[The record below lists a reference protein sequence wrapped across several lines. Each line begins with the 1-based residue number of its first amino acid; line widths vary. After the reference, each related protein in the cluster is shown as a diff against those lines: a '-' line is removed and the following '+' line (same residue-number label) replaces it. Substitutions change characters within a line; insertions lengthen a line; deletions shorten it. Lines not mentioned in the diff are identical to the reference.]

1 MGERPADLGGPRQRA
16 LLARLVLAGGEVVS
30 TDRLI
35 EDLWA
40 GDPPP
45 KALGALQAHISYLR
59 RAVEP
64 ARPPRAPATVL
75 VSEAPGYAL
84 RLDPAAVDAWRFER
98 LLAAGDP
105 DDHARRYQRLGTALA
120 CWHGEP
126 YAPFATAHWVLAEA
140 ARLHE
145 LRRVAVEGRAESAL
159 ALGRPDEAFALLHRH
174 VTDHPDRENAA
185 RLLAL
190 AQYRLG
196 RQLDALATLRALRT
210 YLDTEFGVRPSPALN
225 ALETAFLSHAP
236 ELDQRVGSDRADD
249 AAPFPDRVETGVPG
263 QPVPRSDKEAD
274 TALETVAEPTPVV
287 GYASERAALVAET
300 AEVVVHK
307 RARVVWLEGEAGAGK
322 STQVDVLAGELAA
335 DGWTVASASCPEV
348 DGAPAAW
355 AWVQLLDALDPA
367 WLSAMGDESAR
378 TAVQAGPFAIARAV
392 AEVCGRRLDDGPLLV
407 VLEDVHRADSATLQI
422 LRQVVAWLS
431 RRPLLV
437 LVTARGSE
445 TDAGV
450 RATAAALAG
459 STGLRLELGGLD
471 ATAVRAVA
479 ERAGLTSLDDD
490 TVEWLR
496 ARTAG
501 NPLFVREVAT
511 LAAAVGDL
519 HAVPE
524 GVRAVLHRRI
534 ARLPAGAARAL
545 RLAAVWG
552 DDIDFDTLLA
562 LTAEPEDTLIDLV
575 DTVTVAGLVRVDTDR
590 ITFAHALIRDAVYGD
605 IPTLRRAR
613 LHWSALEFLESR
625 IFPTRPPFHPRADH
639 AHGAADPGLDS
650 GPMPVG
656 AESTTDLAAVDTVVL
671 DAMAHHAIAGAATST
686 ADRALRYVLA
696 AARRRTARR
705 AHQDAEPLW
714 RAALELH
721 ARAGHDSPTATRP
734 DRLSALATRCALIN
748 ALAYGGNDDQARRL
762 RAESLTIARALMP
775 ADNTA
780 RPSEGA
786 AAGDGVRASHDSQ
799 ADGDAARAGHRE
811 SATADVPWT
820 GHGGLA
826 DGGDHS
832 GLGRSAVPEAGQVST
847 VDSRIDTDPVV
858 AVLTCWRAP
867 TIWTSRDRGL
877 PDSDMAADLA
887 AALDRTTAS
896 DLRVRLL
903 VTIVFAVEG
912 FDNPRAFACSAE
924 ALRIARE
931 LGDPE
936 LLCAALN
943 ARAFVALGPD
953 LWSER
958 AGLTDELLRVA
969 TAAGLPEYQA
979 VAHFLRFLVAS
990 GAGRL
995 VDARSEIA
1003 EALDCAEGGQL
1014 GPLLV
1019 VATAHLAVLAV
1030 LRGDLTTAEAIDTD
1044 LSAKMIAAGNANGA
1058 QLVLLAQMMT
1068 GWARGD
1074 LTPGLDGYAQL
1085 YAAAPHAISYV
1096 YALALLDAGDT
1107 ERAATVLDA
1116 GTEVLRDYYW
1126 GAMTAFEARVVA
1138 RIGTAEAAERLY
1150 RDLLPRTGTIAGMDS
1165 GSVAFGPVD
1174 TVLAELAERLGDHAA
1189 AARHRAAV
1197 ERVLADLATELAALD
1212 ETGAPLH

>member
-1 MGERPADLGGPRQRA
+1 M
-16 LLARLVLAGGEVVS
+16 
-30 TDRLI
+30 
-35 EDLWA
+35 
-40 GDPPP
+40 
-45 KALGALQAHISYLR
+45 
-59 RAVEP
+59 
-64 ARPPRAPATVL
+64 
-75 VSEAPGYAL
+75 
-84 RLDPAAVDAWRFER
+84 
-98 LLAAGDP
+98 
-105 DDHARRYQRLGTALA
+105 
-120 CWHGEP
+120 
-126 YAPFATAHWVLAEA
+126 
-140 ARLHE
+140 
-145 LRRVAVEGRAESAL
+145 
-159 ALGRPDEAFALLHRH
+159 
-174 VTDHPDRENAA
+174 
-185 RLLAL
+185 
-190 AQYRLG
+190 
-196 RQLDALATLRALRT
+196 
-210 YLDTEFGVRPSPALN
+210 
-225 ALETAFLSHAP
+225 
-236 ELDQRVGSDRADD
+236 
-249 AAPFPDRVETGVPG
+249 
-263 QPVPRSDKEAD
+263 
-274 TALETVAEPTPVV
+274 
-287 GYASERAALVAET
+287 
-300 AEVVVHK
+300 
-307 RARVVWLEGEAGAGK
+307 
-322 STQVDVLAGELAA
+322 
-335 DGWTVASASCPEV
+335 
-348 DGAPAAW
+348 
-355 AWVQLLDALDPA
+355 
-367 WLSAMGDESAR
+367 
-378 TAVQAGPFAIARAV
+378 
-392 AEVCGRRLDDGPLLV
+392 
-407 VLEDVHRADSATLQI
+407 
-422 LRQVVAWLS
+422 
-431 RRPLLV
+431 
-437 LVTARGSE
+437 
-445 TDAGV
+445 
-450 RATAAALAG
+450 
-459 STGLRLELGGLD
+459 
-471 ATAVRAVA
+471 RAVA

-519 HAVPE
+519 RAVPE

-625 IFPTRPPFHPRADH
+625 TFPTRPPSRPGADH
-639 AHGAADPGLDS
+639 AHGAAEPGLDS
-650 GPMPVG
+650 GPMPIG
-656 AESTTDLAAVDTVVL
+656 AESATDLAAVDTVVL
-671 DAMAHHAIAGAATST
+671 DAMAHHAIAGAVTST
-686 ADRALRYVLA
+686 ADHALRYVLA

-734 DRLSALATRCALIN
+734 DRLAALATRCALIN

-775 ADNTA
+775 ADSSA
-780 RPSEGA
+780 RPSEGG
-786 AAGDGVRASHDSQ
+786 AAGDDVRASHD
-799 ADGDAARAGHRE
+799 AGAPITRRDPAA
-811 SATADVPWT
+811 SP
-820 GHGGLA
+820 
-826 DGGDHS
+826 GDHS
-832 GLGRSAVPEAGQVST
+832 GLGRSAVPEAGRAST
-847 VDSRIDTDPVV
+847 ADSRIAVDPVV

-887 AALDRTTAS
+887 AALDRTTAP

-903 VTIVFAVEG
+903 VTTVFAVEG

-924 ALRIARE
+924 AVRTARE
-931 LGDPE
+931 FGEPE

-958 AGLTDELLRVA
+958 ADLADELLRVA
-969 TAAGLPEYQA
+969 TAASLPEYQA

-1003 EALDCAEGGQL
+1003 RALDCAEGGQL

-1074 LTPGLDGYAQL
+1074 LSPGLDGYAQL
-1085 YAAAPHAISYV
+1085 YAAAPYAISYV
-1096 YALALLDAGDT
+1096 YALALLDAGDI

-1126 GAMTAFEARVVA
+1126 GAMSAFEARVVA
-1138 RIGTAEAAERLY
+1138 RIGTVAAAARLY
-1150 RDLLPRTGTIAGMDS
+1150 RDLLPRAGTIAGMDS

-1174 TVLAELAERLGDHAA
+1174 TVLAELADRLGDHVAA
-1189 AARHRAAV
+1189 AQHRAAA
-1197 ERVLADLATELAALD
+1197 ERVLANLSTELAALD
-1212 ETGAPLH
+1212 HTGATLT

>member
-1 MGERPADLGGPRQRA
+1 MRVEVGERPADLGGPRQRA

-64 ARPPRAPATVL
+64 TRPPRAPATVL

-98 LLAAGDP
+98 LLAEGDP

-210 YLDTEFGVRPSPALN
+210 YLDTEFGVRPSPALS
-225 ALETAFLSHAP
+225 ALETAILTHAP

-249 AAPFPDRVETGVPG
+249 AAPLPDRVETVAPD
-263 QPVPRSDKEAD
+263 QPVPRSDTEAD
-274 TALETVAEPTPVV
+274 TALEAVAEPTPVV

-300 AEVVVHK
+300 AEVVAHK

-322 STQVDVLAGELAA
+322 STQVDLLAGELAA

-348 DGAPAAW
+348 DGAPSAW
-355 AWVQLLDALDPA
+355 AWVHLLDALDPA
-367 WLSAMGDESAR
+367 WLPATGDESAR
-378 TAVQAGPFAIARAV
+378 TPVQAGPFAIARAV

-459 STGLRLELGGLD
+459 STGRRLELGGLD
-471 ATAVRAVA
+471 GAAVRAVA

-575 DTVTVAGLVRVDTDR
+575 DTVTVAGLVRVDADR
-590 ITFAHALIRDAVYGD
+590 ITFAHALIRDAVYSD

-625 IFPTRPPFHPRADH
+625 TFPTRPPSRPGADH
-639 AHGAADPGLDS
+639 AHGAAEPGLDS

-656 AESTTDLAAVDTVVL
+656 SESTTDLATVDTVVL

-721 ARAGHDSPTATRP
+721 ARAGHDSVGATRTE
-734 DRLSALATRCALIN
+734 RLAALATRCALVN

-762 RAESLTIARALMP
+762 RAESLTIARTLMP
-775 ADNTA
+775 AT
-780 RPSEGA
+780 
-786 AAGDGVRASHDSQ
+786 
-799 ADGDAARAGHRE
+799 
-811 SATADVPWT
+811 
-820 GHGGLA
+820 
-826 DGGDHS
+826 GGDHP
-832 GLGRSAVPEAGQVST
+832 GRAQSAGPEADGAST
-847 VDSRIDTDPVV
+847 LDSRIDTDPVV

-887 AALDRTTAS
+887 AALDRTTAP

-903 VTIVFAVEG
+903 VTTVFAVEG

-958 AGLTDELLRVA
+958 AGLTEELLRVA
-969 TAAGLPEYQA
+969 TAACLPEYQA
-979 VAHFLRFLVAS
+979 VAHFSRFLVAS

-1030 LRGDLTTAEAIDTD
+1030 LRGDLATAEAIDTD

-1085 YAAAPHAISYV
+1085 YAVAPYAISYV

-1174 TVLAELAERLGDHAA
+1174 TVLAELADRLGDHAA
-1189 AARHRAAV
+1189 AARHRAAA